1 MTEQKNSGT
10 PLEQTAIR
18 NSGFA
23 NESAKSRADRIMGR
37 SSGTNPSSESA
48 AEGTRPSF
56 AETPRGT
63 APVAQNGDSGARPA
77 SATGNGTTP
86 RPTTAPTPPSGA
98 PKASAVSAPKASQV
112 SQRQAPQPPQPGQQ
126 SGPQQPAGAPQAGG
140 SQHGGRRPG
149 DQGGQPTS
157 THRAVAPVPP
167 SAPTEAKASDPN
179 RTSVVAGVAGAAKS
193 AGDGVSGLAA
203 KLKERTAKVLASA
216 EMAPVKDDAEPET
229 RKLGAP
235 RRTRKARL
243 RISQVDPWSVLKT
256 SFLFSIAAG
265 VVLWVA
271 VLVVWTVIG
280 QSGLFDAMN
289 KLIGD
294 IVQVPGDTTQFR
306 IQDYVPTSKV
316 LGTAAIIAFV
326 DVIIFTA
333 LATLAAFL
341 YNLASAMIGGLE
353 VTLAED

>member
-1 MTEQKNSGT
+1 M
-10 PLEQTAIR
+10 
-18 NSGFA
+18 
-23 NESAKSRADRIMGR
+23 
-37 SSGTNPSSESA
+37 
-48 AEGTRPSF
+48 
-56 AETPRGT
+56 
-63 APVAQNGDSGARPA
+63 
-77 SATGNGTTP
+77 
-86 RPTTAPTPPSGA
+86 
-98 PKASAVSAPKASQV
+98 
-112 SQRQAPQPPQPGQQ
+112 
-126 SGPQQPAGAPQAGG
+126 
-140 SQHGGRRPG
+140 
-149 DQGGQPTS
+149 
-157 THRAVAPVPP
+157 
-167 SAPTEAKASDPN
+167 
-179 RTSVVAGVAGAAKS
+179 
-193 AGDGVSGLAA
+193 
-203 KLKERTAKVLASA
+203 
-216 EMAPVKDDAEPET
+216 
-229 RKLGAP
+229 
-235 RRTRKARL
+235 
-243 RISQVDPWSVLKT
+243 LKT